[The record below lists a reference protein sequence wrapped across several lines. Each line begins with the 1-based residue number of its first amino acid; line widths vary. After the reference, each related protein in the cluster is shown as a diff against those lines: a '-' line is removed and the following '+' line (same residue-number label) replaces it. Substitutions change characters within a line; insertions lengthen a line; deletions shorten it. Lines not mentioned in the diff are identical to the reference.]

1 MTIKLEEYVGIDVA
15 KDKLDVAVLGQKAT
29 SEAFNTKKGII
40 MLVKKMC
47 QLNPKLI
54 VVEATGGYEEALVL
68 SLFEAG
74 LAVALVSPQRVRQY
88 AKARG
93 LLAKTDKLDA
103 QNLAEYGKN
112 IQPRLFVAKSEA
124 GRRLSAI
131 IGRRRQ
137 LGDMQ
142 KAEKNRL
149 RTAYAEMRGSIQT
162 VIDCL
167 ETEIERLDT
176 EIRTFMKAHENF
188 GEQEKLLRSAKS
200 IGPVTAAT
208 LLADL
213 PELGK
218 LDRKEIA
225 ALVGVAPMNHDSGK
239 KRGYRK
245 TKGGRP
251 EVRSV
256 LYMSALSAIRYNPVI
271 KAQYD
276 QLVKRGKEKKVA
288 ITACMRKMLTILN
301 AMMRDQ
307 QPFHAMALGS

>member
-1 MTIKLEEYVGIDVA
+1 M
-15 KDKLDVAVLGQKAT
+15 
-29 SEAFNTKKGII
+29 
-40 MLVKKMC
+40 
-47 QLNPKLI
+47 
-54 VVEATGGYEEALVL
+54 
-68 SLFEAG
+68 
-74 LAVALVSPQRVRQY
+74 
-88 AKARG
+88 
-93 LLAKTDKLDA
+93 
-103 QNLAEYGKN
+103 
-112 IQPRLFVAKSEA
+112 
-124 GRRLSAI
+124 GRRK
-131 IGRRRQ
+131 Q
-137 LGDMQ
+137 LVEME
-142 KAEKNRL
+142 KVEKNRL
-149 RTAYAEMRGSIQT
+149 RMADAESRKSIQR
-162 VIDCL
+162 VIKCL
-167 ETEIERLDT
+167 AGEVERLD
-176 EIRTFMKAHENF
+176 EVIRQFMKEHADF
-188 GEQEKLLRSAKS
+188 GEQEKLLCSAKS

-218 LDRKEIA
+218 LDRKQIA

-256 LYMSALSAIRYNPVI
+256 LYMSALSAIRYNPTI

-307 QPFHAMALGS
+307 QPFREVAPA